1 MRLQISLTTEYIKQG
16 SIQQLIIISTR
27 IILNNDILQFRKLGI
42 YLIMM
47 TCKYTDIIL
56 TGDARLSRAALH
68 K

>member
-47 TCKYTDIIL
+47 TGKYTDIIL
-56 TGDARLSRAALH
+56 TDARLSRAALH